1 MGRTTLVNST
11 NLGITMALW
20 LGTDTYDYMPSDAP
34 QDNLP
39 IISVTQLL
47 KPTKALILAQQIPD
61 GDVTVDLVKQAANR
75 LGSSIH
81 MAIEAAFENTNKD
94 IILKSLG
101 FSPQMAESLVVNPS
115 DDFMAKHPEMIP
127 VYLEK
132 RAYRKIKTSAG
143 TEVWISGKFDQV
155 IGGEPEDNK
164 STKAYSYI
172 KMDQSERGSYALQM
186 AMYKW
191 LSPKL
196 ITSDMGKINFI
207 FTDWKAGEASRI
219 DNYPPYPVME
229 MPVPLMNES
238 DAEKFIRAKLD
249 EIEKNAAFN
258 QDDMIRC
265 ADDELWRGDD
275 VHKYYSD
282 PETAKRGGR
291 ATKNFETYA
300 QAMTYK
306 SEKNKGVVV
315 TVPGEVKRCSYCD
328 AAPVCKQRLEYVSE

>member
-1 MGRTTLVNST
+1 MPRTTLINST

-20 LGTDTYDYMPSDAP
+20 LGTDTYDYTPVDAP
-34 QDNLP
+34 QDDLP

-47 KPTKALILAQQIPD
+47 KPTKALILSQMVPEADSQ
-61 GDVTVDLVKQAANR
+61 VELVKQAANR

-81 MAIEAAFENTNKD
+81 MAIEAAFENPNRD
-94 IILKSLG
+94 VILKSLG
-101 FSPQMAESLVVNPS
+101 FPAQLADNLAVNPNEKFLE
-115 DDFMAKHPEMIP
+115 DHPNTIP

-172 KMDQSERGSYALQM
+172 KMDQSERGNYALQM

-196 ITSDMGKINFI
+196 ITSEMGKINFI
-207 FTDWKAGEASRI
+207 FTDWKASEVSRI

-229 MPVPLMNES
+229 MAVPLMDEQT
-238 DAEKFIRAKLD
+238 AEKFIRAKLD
-249 EIEKNAAFN
+249 DIEKNAVLS
-258 QDDMIRC
+258 QDDMVRC

-275 VHKYYSD
+275 VHKYYAD
-282 PETAKRGGR
+282 PDTAARGGR

-300 QAMTYK
+300 QAMNFK
-306 SEKNKGVVV
+306 QEKGKGVII

-328 AAPVCKQRLEYVSE
+328 AAPVCKQRLEYVPS